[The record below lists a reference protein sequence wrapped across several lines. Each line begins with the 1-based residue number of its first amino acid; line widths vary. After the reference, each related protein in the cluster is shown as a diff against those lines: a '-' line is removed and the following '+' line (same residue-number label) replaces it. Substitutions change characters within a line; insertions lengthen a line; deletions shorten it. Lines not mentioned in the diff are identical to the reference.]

1 MRWFIAPRIQ
11 SGQLLRWFIAPR
23 FIAPP
28 VKEVKAA
35 ETSTAP
41 GRQWLCTELSDRY
54 WQNRKTIL
62 EVLKYLARLEHTL
75 ALAPRRRQRPP
86 ARRGGGE

>member
-1 MRWFIAPRIQ
+1 MLTFVTDELSIAKPNPANYCA
-11 SGQLLRWFIAPR
+11 GLLP
-23 FIAPP
+23 PP
-28 VKEVKAA
+28 VKEVTAA
-35 ETSTAP
+35 EGSTAP
-41 GRQWLCTELSDRY
+41 GRQWLRTELGDRY